1 MTKKI
6 IDIVS
11 IILDYSLDSEWC
23 GSANIAQLI
32 MGYFIPFIL
41 QRTSQGSHVF
51 VLFIAQ
57 PTLKIP

>member
-1 MTKKI
+1 MTKKLFN
-6 IDIVS
+6 VTS
-11 IILDYSLDSEWC
+11 SILDYSLDSEWC
-23 GSANIAQLI
+23 SSANIAQLI

-57 PTLKIP
+57 PNLKIP